1 MLLQH
6 GGDTVVKQETREPH
20 LQVGEGRL
28 HRSRTY
34 MLTIF
39 IFTTAHPRGTPI
51 ATTTFTTG

>member
-1 MLLQH
+1 VLLQQ
-6 GGDTVVKQETREPH
+6 GAYTIVKQETRAPH
-20 LQVGEGRL
+20 FQVGEGRL

-34 MLTIF
+34 TLTIF

>member
-1 MLLQH
+1 LQQ
-6 GGDTVVKQETREPH
+6 GADTIVKQETRAPH
-20 LQVGEGRL
+20 FQVGEGRL

-34 MLTIF
+34 TLTIF